1 MEKEGIFLGMEQD
14 MKENFLKDR
23 DMDKVFII
31 R

>member
-1 MEKEGIFLGMEQD
+1 MEKEGIFLRMEQD